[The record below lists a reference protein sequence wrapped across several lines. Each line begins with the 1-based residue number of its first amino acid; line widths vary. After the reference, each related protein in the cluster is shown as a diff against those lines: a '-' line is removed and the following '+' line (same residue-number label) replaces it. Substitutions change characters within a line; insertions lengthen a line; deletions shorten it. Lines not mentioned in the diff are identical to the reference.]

1 MPLRV
6 LFVTTTYPLHRGD
19 AIPGFVADLARTLVQ
34 NHRAKIKVLAPHH
47 PGAAKF
53 EMVDGVHIERFQYTL
68 HPSRQCLAYG
78 NGIPDNLKQN
88 AHARWQLP
96 GFLAAM
102 AAAIWRNL
110 DDTDVIHAHWVEPAF
125 IASLANI
132 LTRKPLVVSIH
143 SLKPKSNFLN
153 GHTLSMAD
161 RVLFNSA
168 YTMGQAAAKGYVC
181 RGQVIY
187 QGYDDRLFGT
197 RLRSGGVERL
207 HPVILRNCSERVPFS
222 SSPGEAQPQVDSEG
236 TSACGEYSGSFGV
249 PQDDTP
255 RTTSRCPIEIPAT
268 ATIVTAIGRMIEV
281 KGFHILAAAADA
293 FLNGRP
299 NVHLVFAG
307 DGPCRAEIDS
317 IVAGSQNRA
326 RIHFPGALNR
336 HQVAQLLADSDIF
349 VNPGAID
356 RAGRAEGLGI
366 TTIEAMASGL
376 PAVGS
381 RVGGI
386 AETIVDQ
393 VTGLLVPP
401 GDPIALSTAIAR
413 LLDDPQSR
421 ARMGQEGRRIAR
433 QRFNWTALA
442 SQVLRVYDDLI
453 KPFS

>member
-34 NHRAKIKVLAPHH
+34 NYGVKIKVLAPHH
-47 PGAAKF
+47 PGAAKI

-68 HPSRQCLAYG
+68 QPSRQCLAYG
-78 NGIPDNLKQN
+78 HGIPDNLKQN
-88 AHARWQLP
+88 PRAQWQLP
-96 GFLAAM
+96 GLFAAM
-102 AAAIWRNL
+102 AAAIRRNL
-110 DDTDVIHAHWVEPAF
+110 DDTDLIHAHWVEPAF

-132 LTRKPLVVSIH
+132 VTRKPLVVSVH
-143 SLKPKSNFLN
+143 SLKPKPNFLN
-153 GHTLSMAD
+153 RHTLSIAD
-161 RVLFNSA
+161 RVLFNSD

-197 RLRSGGVERL
+197 RLRSSDVERL
-207 HPVILRNCSERVPFS
+207 HPVILRCSEGSGPR
-222 SSPGEAQPQVDSEG
+222 GE
-236 TSACGEYSGSFGV
+236 SAV
-249 PQDDTP
+249 V
-255 RTTSRCPIEIPAT
+255 
-268 ATIVTAIGRMIEV
+268 VTAIGRMIEV

-307 DGPCRAEIDS
+307 DGPARAEIES
-317 IVAGSQNRA
+317 IVARSPNRA

-349 VNPGAID
+349 VNPGVID

-366 TTIEAMASGL
+366 TTIEAMACGL

-393 VTGLLVPP
+393 VTGLMVPP

-421 ARMGQEGRRIAR
+421 VRMGQEGRRIAQ

-442 SQVLRVYDDLI
+442 SQVLCVYDDLI